1 MKIKRFGRIMATI
14 TLSFIMALPTT
25 AMAADGTQELATDSE
40 VWNVDLSEDTT
51 EYKDTTEIQPRTD
64 GYYYWSVTSKS
75 VVSNPYGDW
84 RTGPSGKGPATLSFT
99 NSSTYSRSV
108 TNTISGSYT
117 SVSTIASSLGVTIGT
132 AKTYSA
138 SYSVSVPS
146 GKRYQIKYRPQ
157 FKRYKV
163 VQTQYY
169 KIDGYSS
176 KTGSTKTCYVN
187 VFSNWDYS
195 WTNI

>member
-1 MKIKRFGRIMATI
+1 MLDDNDCSDIII
-14 TLSFIMALPTT
+14 IIALPTT
-25 AMAADGTQELATDSE
+25 AMAKDGEKELNEDSE
-40 VWNVDLSEDTT
+40 VWNVNLSEDTT
-51 EYKDTTEIQPRTD
+51 EYIDTTGVQPYSD
-64 GYYYWSVTSKS
+64 GYYYWKVTSKS
-75 VVSNPYGDW
+75 VISKPYGGW
-84 RTGPSGKGPATLSFT
+84 RYGSSGRGPATLAFT

-117 SVSTIASSLGVTIGT
+117 SVSTIASSLGVTIGK

-138 SYSVSVPS
+138 LYSVDIPK
-146 GKRYQIKYRPQ
+146 GKKYQIKYRPQ

-169 KIDGYSS
+169 RIDGHDS
-176 KTGSTKTCYVN
+176 KTGSSKTCYVN

-195 WTNI
+195 WRSI

>member
-1 MKIKRFGRIMATI
+1 M
-14 TLSFIMALPTT
+14 TLPLTVS
-25 AMAADGTQELATDSE
+25 AAEIPEPASDSE
-40 VWNVDLSEDTT
+40 VWHENPGEDNT
-51 EYKDTTEIQPRTD
+51 EYIDESDIQTRTD
-64 GYYYWSVTSKS
+64 GCYYWKVTSKS
-75 VVSNPYGDW
+75 SYPYGNW
-84 RTGPSGKGPATLSFT
+84 RYGPSGKGPATLSFT
-99 NSSTYSRSV
+99 NSSSYSRSV

-117 SVSTIASSLGVTIGT
+117 SKSAIASSLGVTIGT

-138 SYSVSVPS
+138 SYSVSVPK
-146 GKRYQIKYRPQ
+146 GKKYQIKYRPQ

-176 KTGSTKTCYVN
+176 KTKKTKTCYVN

-195 WTNI
+195 WRSI